1 MYTEIFNANY
11 HIHIGK
17 NQKENDT
24 LVRTSPQNALWFHL
38 RDFPSGHATVTNII
52 KPGVYDTTVVM
63 RAATL
68 VKASAKQGVNNLQ
81 KLSVNYLPIK
91 NVKRTD
97 VPGQVIMTKTPKTV
111 QV

>member
-1 MYTEIFNANY
+1 MYTEIFNATYN
-11 HIHIGK
+11 IHVGK
-17 NQKENDT
+17 NQKENET

-38 RDFPSGHATVTNII
+38 RDFPSGHAVVTNII

-63 RAATL
+63 RTATL
-68 VKASAKQGVNNLQ
+68 VKASAKEGVNNLQ
-81 KLSVNYLPIK
+81 KVSVNYLPIK